1 MPESQQMPSN
11 VPVTAALTDVPF
23 WHWAEHHLSTANASA
38 HGGKADS
45 CSGLDFPRC
54 VLLGSIAWRIVVKT
68 STAAARIS
76 NVHKIRWKPGIPAE
90 LLIKRQIHP
99 LKSKA
104 NFSNQARS
112 ACGCVIVRKSR
123 TKKKF
128 SR

>member
-1 MPESQQMPSN
+1 MRQL
-11 VPVTAALTDVPF
+11 TAAKPTLAVG
-23 WHWAEHHLSTANASA
+23 SIS
-38 HGGKADS
+38 
-45 CSGLDFPRC
+45 PRC
-54 VLLGSIAWRIVVKT
+54 VFLGSIASAHCGQNVDSRG
-68 STAAARIS
+68 AIS